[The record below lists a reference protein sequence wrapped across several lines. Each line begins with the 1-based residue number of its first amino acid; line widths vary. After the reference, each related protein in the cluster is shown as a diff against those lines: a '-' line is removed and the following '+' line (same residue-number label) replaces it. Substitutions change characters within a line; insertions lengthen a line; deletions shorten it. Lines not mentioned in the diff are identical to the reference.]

1 MEEQQYQEGAAP
13 TEARSS
19 IAKILLGKVVSHKL
33 FSDRVLFW
41 ILLGLVFLLPIFFIP
56 GQFIA
61 PEFSKMLLL
70 EVGVLFGVFAW
81 SMGRLRDGHVELPKS
96 LLLLIGGLLAL
107 QFVVATV
114 LSPAPVV
121 SFVGTG
127 YDIGAASIFVVLFL
141 LMFLS
146 SSVFRSR
153 DRVLSLYVAFVFS
166 TLVVMIYHVIRH
178 FAGADFLSFGN
189 FTNAVATPVGKWND
203 LAAMVGGL
211 LVLML
216 TTMYFFPENKVLKI
230 PSVILFVLGLCFLLA
245 VDFTVLW
252 MILAVIL
259 GLLTV
264 LAVVEGERA
273 HKRLARE
280 AAEAGT
286 PHAHKPVHR
295 RVVRHLPVLATVLLV
310 ISLVYATGLSTV
322 TWGSQ
327 DLTLASVVAK
337 GLNASPYSEV
347 VLTPKTTFDV
357 VASSLG
363 DDPFFGTGPNRFGS
377 SFLLHKSSDMN
388 KTPFWDS
395 SFDYGLGRIP
405 TYFGTTGA
413 IGILL
418 WILFLGVFL
427 AKSRKVLRLF
437 EKDRI
442 AAYLAFSLFVTAL
455 FFWGLAFFYLPN
467 IAIFSLA
474 FIFSGALIAFF
485 ISEGVLSTMTF
496 SFEQSRWSMVV
507 TPVMIVVAI
516 GVVASGVLLYRQV
529 SSLAAFRDAQLA
541 VGAGNIDAAEAAV
554 KEAISLSSRDVYY
567 RTLSNIALAR
577 LGQLANADLPAEE
590 FQAKANQYIAD
601 ARSSAEKAV
610 SLDQTNFENYLQL
623 GGVYDTLGSLGIQN
637 TAAPAREN
645 YEQALRLNPKS
656 PRVFFVLA
664 RLEYLAGDQ
673 AKAKEYLNRA
683 LAERPNYLEA
693 ISFMVQMHL
702 QNKEVDQAVAVL
714 ATGVAAEPTNFL
726 LHFALGYLEYSKGSY
741 DLAIPQFEAAVML
754 NPVYSDAK
762 YFLGLSYDRVGRA
775 NEAIAQFTDVQ
786 TLNPDNKDVANILS
800 NLKAGRDPFAPPYTA
815 PTEQMEKALDQLD
828 KGTAT
833 TEEAN

>member
-1 MEEQQYQEGAAP
+1 MEEQQYQEGVAP
-13 TEARSS
+13 AEARSS
-19 IAKILLGKVVSHKL
+19 LAKVLLGKVVSHKL

-41 ILLGLVFLLPIFFIP
+41 ILLGLAFLLPIFFVP

-70 EVGVLFGVFAW
+70 EAGILFGVFAW
-81 SMGRLRDGHVELPKS
+81 SMGRLRDGHVEFPKS
-96 LLLLIGGLLAL
+96 FLLLIGGLLSL
-107 QFVVATV
+107 QFVLSTV
-114 LSPAPVV
+114 LSPAPIV
-121 SFVGTG
+121 SLIGTG
-127 YDIGAASIFVVLFL
+127 YDIGTASIFVVLFM
-141 LMFLS
+141 LMFLA

-153 DRVLSLYVAFVFS
+153 DRVLSLYVAFVLS
-166 TLVVMIYHVIRH
+166 SIIVMIYHVIRH
-178 FAGADFLSFGN
+178 FAGPDFLSFSN
-189 FTNAVATPVGKWND
+189 FTNAVSTPVGKWND

-216 TTMYFFPENKVLKI
+216 TTLYFFPENKTLRA
-230 PSVILFVLGLCFLLA
+230 PSIILFGLGVLFLLA
-245 VDFTVLW
+245 IDFTVLW
-252 MILAVIL
+252 MILSVIL

-273 HKRLARE
+273 HKIAVRE
-280 AAEAGT
+280 AAEAGVA
-286 PHAHKPVHR
+286 HAHKPIHR
-295 RVVRHLPVLATVLLV
+295 RVVRHLPALATILLV

-322 TWGSQ
+322 TWGSKN
-327 DLTLASVVAK
+327 LTIASVVAQ

-347 VLTPKTTFDV
+347 VLTPKSTFDV
-357 VASSLG
+357 VKSTLG
-363 DDPFFGTGPNRFGS
+363 DAPFFGTGPNRFGS
-377 SFLLHKSSDMN
+377 SFLMHKSSDMN

-395 SFDYGLGRIP
+395 AFEYGLGRIP

-413 IGILL
+413 IGMLL
-418 WILFLGVFL
+418 WIVFL
-427 AKSRKVLRLF
+427 AVLLSKSRKVLRLF

-442 AAYLAFSLFVTAL
+442 AAYLASSLFLVSIY
-455 FFWGLAFFYLPN
+455 FWGLAFFYLPN
-467 IAIFSLA
+467 IAIFALA
-474 FIFSGALIAFF
+474 FIFTGALVAFF
-485 ISEGVLSTMTF
+485 VSEGVLTTKTCTF
-496 SFEQSRWSMVV
+496 AESRWSMVV
-507 TPVMIVVAI
+507 TPVMIVVAV
-516 GVVASGVLLYRQV
+516 GVIASGVLLYRQV
-529 SSLAAFRDAQLA
+529 SSLAAFRDAQIA
-541 VGAGNIDAAEAAV
+541 VGAGNIDAAETAV
-554 KEAISLSSRDVYY
+554 RHAIALSDRDMYE

-577 LGQLANADLPAEE
+577 LSQLATTQLPAEE

-601 ARSSAEKAV
+601 ARSSAERAV
-610 SLDQTNFENYLQL
+610 ALDRTNFENYLQL

-673 AKAKEYLNRA
+673 AKAKEYLARA

-702 QNKEVDQAVAVL
+702 QDKEVDQAVAVL
-714 ATGVAAEPTNFL
+714 TAGVNAEPTNFL
-726 LHFALGYLEYSKGSY
+726 LHFALGYLQYSKGSINQ
-741 DLAIPQFEAAVML
+741 AIPEFEAAVLL

-762 YFLGLSYDRVGRA
+762 YFLGLSYDRVGRQ

-786 TLNPDNKDVANILS
+786 TLNPDNKDVANILA

-815 PTEQMEKALDQLD
+815 PTQQMKDALDQLD
-828 KGTAT
+828 KGTT
-833 TEEAN
+833 TAKKAN